1 MGRPNARA
9 GDKYAT
15 FNLAVV
21 DKRCGLPALADSLGY
36 VVCTVRHVAPAGASV
51 VFIAEVVEARSF
63 SDARPLE
70 MRTAG
75 FRHAG

>member
-1 MGRPNARA
+1 
-9 GDKYAT
+9 
-15 FNLAVV
+15 V
-21 DKRCGLPALADSLGY
+21 PALADSLGY
-36 VVCTVRHVAPAGASV
+36 VVCVVQHEAPAGDSV

-63 SDARPLE
+63 SDAPPLE